1 MLRRSS
7 DDHFDQLPVPVEEAS
22 AAAPQRHVADLRE
35 LVRILRR
42 RWQIVLAIPFVLVVL
57 AAIFVLVVTPLY
69 TATSTVLI
77 DPHRGTV
84 ADSANQAPTSNA
96 VTDDAT
102 VESQVLLIQSVAI
115 LQRVV
120 VKLGLTKDA
129 EFIPKPGLLDPIK
142 ALFATHSPGDGA
154 SPEQVARDNAV
165 DILKKR
171 LKVTRQGTTFLIDIN
186 VSSERPK
193 KAATIANAIA
203 DAYFMEQVHSKY
215 DATKIAADWLDKQ
228 IAELKSRVLASDK
241 AVEEFRAANN
251 LTVSQGVTLNDQQ
264 ITDLNNKL
272 IDARAETAQ
281 ARAKLEHVQKAAQSG
296 GDAGAFDDALSS
308 DVIAHLRAQYAEIA
322 KNYADLSSRYGPRH
336 PRVADVRAQ
345 LKDTQRMINQE
356 VKRILEGTRNAYAV
370 AKSREESL
378 QKSLDALQGVSTDAG
393 PAQVHLRELQREAE
407 ANRTIYES
415 FLARYKET
423 SARESLEMPDSR
435 VVARADIPIAPSFPK
450 KLLIIGIAGLLGSG
464 LGCMLALLVDYLDR
478 RVKTI
483 EHAEAISGLR
493 SIAAIPLIS
502 TRELA
507 RMAKQGRW
515 ELDHYDPRTVRL
527 LPPALQP
534 PLMRYAIEETT
545 STFAEA
551 IRAIRLALLRASR
564 REPSR
569 VVMIA
574 SSVDGE
580 CKTTLAVNL
589 ALSLSVL
596 GIRTVVVEGDLRNP
610 ELTRSLCPRTI
621 GGLFEVAIGRLPL
634 HEAVLIEQ
642 ETGLSVLPC
651 PLPHNITAL
660 TEFISA
666 DGMTAIFRELR
677 RHYEVIVVDSPP
689 LAPLVDG
696 RTLAEQADHII
707 FAIGWNQTPQDV
719 VVHALETLGP
729 VYDRILGT
737 VLTRVDL
744 RRLRLYDY
752 YRSSAYIKPYEYGQE
767 ISTQAEPQPA
777 TQEAAE

>member
-1 MLRRSS
+1 MLRRNS
-7 DDHFDQLPVPVEEAS
+7 DDHVAQLPVPIEEVSVAP
-22 AAAPQRHVADLRE
+22 PQRHTADLRE
-35 LVRILRR
+35 LARILRR
-42 RWQIVLAIPFVLVVL
+42 RWRTVLAVPLVAVIL
-57 AAIFVLVVTPLY
+57 AGIFIVAVTPLY
-69 TATSTVLI
+69 TATSTVFI
-77 DPHRGTV
+77 DPRRGSV
-84 ADSANQAPTSNA
+84 ADTGGQTQPVSS

-120 VKLGLTKDA
+120 DRLKLTQDA
-129 EFIPKPGLLDPIK
+129 EFIPTPGLLDPIK
-142 ALFATHSPGDGA
+142 KLFATRGPGDGA
-154 SPEQVARDNAV
+154 SPEQIARDNAV
-165 DILKKR
+165 GILQKR
-171 LKVTRQGTTFLIDIN
+171 LKVTRQGATFLIDIN
-186 VSSERPK
+186 VSSEHPK

-251 LTVSQGVTLNDQQ
+251 LTVSQGVTVNDQQ

-281 ARAKLEHVQKAAQSG
+281 ARAKLEHVQKIAQSG
-296 GDAGAFDDALSS
+296 GDTGAFDDALSS
-308 DVIAHLRAQYAEIA
+308 DVIAHLRSQYAEIA

-336 PRVADVRAQ
+336 PQVANVRAQ
-345 LKDTQRMINQE
+345 LRDTQRLINEE
-356 VKRILEGTRNAYAV
+356 VKRILEGTRNAYEV
-370 AKSREESL
+370 AKSREASL
-378 QKSLDALQGVSTDAG
+378 QRSLDAVQGVSTDAG
-393 PAQVHLRELQREAE
+393 PAQVRLRELQREAE

-423 SARESLEMPDSR
+423 SARETLEMADSR
-435 VVARADIPIAPSFPK
+435 IVTRADIPIVPSFPK
-450 KLLIIGIAGLLGSG
+450 KLLILGLAGLLGFG
-464 LGCMLALLVDYLDR
+464 FGCMLALLVDYLDR
-478 RVKTI
+478 RVKTL
-483 EHAEAISGLR
+483 EQAEAISGLPA
-493 SIAAIPLIS
+493 IAAIPLIS

-507 RMAKQGRW
+507 RMARQGRW
-515 ELDHYDPRTVRL
+515 ELDHYDPRTVLL

-534 PLMRYAIEETT
+534 PLMRYAIEEPT

-551 IRAIRLALLRASR
+551 VRAIRLALLRASR

-596 GIRTVVVEGDLRNP
+596 GIRTIVVEGDLRNP
-610 ELTRSLCPRTI
+610 ELTRSLCPRTTE
-621 GGLFEVAIGRLPL
+621 GLFEVALGHLPL
-634 HEAVLIEQ
+634 QHAILVEQ

-651 PLPHNITAL
+651 PLPRNVTAL

-707 FAIGWNQTPQDV
+707 FAIGWDQTPQDV
-719 VVHALETLGP
+719 VVHALGTLAP

-767 ISTQAEPQPA
+767 LTQPA
-777 TQEAAE
+777 TREAAE

>member
-1 MLRRSS
+1 MLRRNS
-7 DDHFDQLPVPVEEAS
+7 DDQYNQLPVPVEDVS

-42 RWQIVLAIPFVLVVL
+42 RWPTVLAFPLVLVVL
-57 AAIFVLVVTPLY
+57 AGVFVMIVTPLY
-69 TATSTVLI
+69 TATSTVFI
-77 DPHRGTV
+77 DPHRAT
-84 ADSANQAPTSNA
+84 AAETNNQAPPSNA

-102 VESQVLLIQSVAI
+102 IESQVLLIQSIAI

-120 VKLGLTKDA
+120 DRLQLIHDP

-142 ALFATHSPGDGA
+142 ALFATHVPGDGV
-154 SPEQVARDNAV
+154 SPEQIARDNAV
-165 DILKKR
+165 DFLKKR

-186 VSSERPK
+186 VSSEKPR

-203 DAYFMEQVHSKY
+203 DAYFMEQVRSKY

-228 IAELKSRVLASDK
+228 IADLKSRVLASDK

-272 IDARAETAQ
+272 VDARAETAQ
-281 ARAKLEHVQKAAQSG
+281 ARAKLDHVQKVAKSG

-308 DVIAHLRAQYAEIA
+308 DVIAHLRAQYAEVA

-345 LKDTQRMINQE
+345 LQDTQRQINAE

-393 PAQVHLRELQREAE
+393 PAQVRLRELQREAE

-435 VVARADIPIAPSFPK
+435 VVTRAGIPLSPSFPK
-450 KLLIIGIAGLLGSG
+450 KLLIVGLAGMLG
-464 LGCMLALLVDYLDR
+464 LGFGCVLALLVDYLDR

-483 EHAEAISGLR
+483 EQAEAICGLPA
-493 SIAAIPLIS
+493 IAAIPLIS

-534 PLMRYAIEETT
+534 PLMRYAIEEPT

-551 IRAIRLALLRASR
+551 VRAVRLALLRASR

-569 VVMIA
+569 VVMVA
-574 SSVDGE
+574 SSIDGE

-589 ALSLSVL
+589 ALSLAVL
-596 GIRTVVVEGDLRNP
+596 GIRTIVVEGDLRNP
-610 ELTRSLCPRTI
+610 QLTRSLCPRTT
-621 GGLFEVAIGRLPL
+621 GGLFEVALGRLPL
-634 HEAVLIEQ
+634 HQAVLVED
-642 ETGLSVLPC
+642 ETGLAVLPC
-651 PLPHNITAL
+651 PLPHNITGL
-660 TEFISA
+660 TEFVSA

-677 RHYEVIVVDSPP
+677 RHFEVIVVDSPP

-696 RTLAEQADHII
+696 RALAELADHII
-707 FAIGWNQTPQDV
+707 FAIGWDQTPQDV
-719 VVHALETLGP
+719 VVHALDTLGP

-752 YRSSAYIKPYEYGQE
+752 YRSSAYIKPYEYGE
-767 ISTQAEPQPA
+767 EAM
-777 TQEAAE
+777 QEAAE